1 MIISVV
7 VVVNEKGATNAK
19 GYMGIYI
26 FLFVCLSKHRN
37 AIMHMASLFILY
49 HLDIWNY
56 GGHSNLAY
64 INNLNSV
71 LLVRL
76 SEDINKTKFVV
87 RSNIFYW
94 TNK

>member
-7 VVVNEKGATNAK
+7 VVVNEKGATNGK

-26 FLFVCLSKHRN
+26 FFLSKHGN

-56 GGHSNLAY
+56 GGHSNLAC

>member
-49 HLDIWNY
+49 HLDI
-56 GGHSNLAY
+56 
-64 INNLNSV
+64 
-71 LLVRL
+71 
-76 SEDINKTKFVV
+76 
-87 RSNIFYW
+87 
-94 TNK
+94 